1 MGKRLTIKELLQAH
15 AAGDRATVTG
25 LFPAFYEEL
34 RKLAHRQLGAGRPQ
48 KDRTL
53 NTTALVHEAFLKL
66 GGGNGS
72 TVESRGHFFA
82 LAARAMRQ
90 IIIDQ
95 ARRHNAEKRG
105 GNAPRTLL
113 DENMIAIGQEADYLL
128 ELDQALSRLEVL
140 DERLARIVEC
150 RFFAGLSEA
159 ETAEALA
166 VSRRTVQRNW
176 LRARGWLRQELE
188 P

>member
-1 MGKRLTIKELLQAH
+1 MKERQKIKEILEAR
-15 AAGDRATVTG
+15 AVGDRAAITE
-25 LFPAFYEEL
+25 LFPAFYDEL
-34 RKLAHRQLGAGRPQ
+34 RRLAHRHLARGGRAG
-48 KDRTL
+48 DRTL

-66 GGGNGS
+66 DGVDAQ
-72 TVESRGHFFA
+72 TVESRRHFFA
-82 LAARAMRQ
+82 LAALAMRQ

-105 GNAPRTLL
+105 GNALRTLL
-113 DENMIAIGQEADYLL
+113 DENMIAIDQEADYLL
-128 ELDQALSRLEVL
+128 ELDQALSQLEVL

>member
-1 MGKRLTIKELLQAH
+1 
-15 AAGDRATVTG
+15 
-25 LFPAFYEEL
+25 
-34 RKLAHRQLGAGRPQ
+34 
-48 KDRTL
+48 
-53 NTTALVHEAFLKL
+53 
-66 GGGNGS
+66 
-72 TVESRGHFFA
+72 
-82 LAARAMRQ
+82 
-90 IIIDQ
+90 
-95 ARRHNAEKRG
+95 
-105 GNAPRTLL
+105 
-113 DENMIAIGQEADYLL
+113 MIAIDQEADYLL